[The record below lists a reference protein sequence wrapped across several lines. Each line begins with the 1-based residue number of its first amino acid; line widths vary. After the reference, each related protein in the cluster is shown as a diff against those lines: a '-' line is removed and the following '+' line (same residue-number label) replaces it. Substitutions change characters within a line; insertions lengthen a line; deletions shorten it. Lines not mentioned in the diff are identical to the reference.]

1 MKVCGV
7 GVAMLPE
14 YSWAPTRSIVFMVNV
29 GTVVRRSHRA
39 AASRPGWERS
49 VAGLGAQRG
58 GGPVVVR
65 ARERRAHGEGDQQ
78 AGRAD
83 TGMPGGR
90 W

>member
-7 GVAMLPE
+7 GVARLPE
-14 YSWAPTRSIVFMVNV
+14 YSWAPTRPIVSVVNV
-29 GTVVRRSHRA
+29 GTVLRF
-39 AASRPGWERS
+39 SRWRVADPPGWEGS
-49 VAGLGAQRG
+49 VAGLGVGWG

-65 ARERRAHGEGDQQ
+65 ARERRAHGEGGQQ
-78 AGRAD
+78 AGGVD